1 MLTALLQIFGSLRL
15 TVILL
20 SASMV
25 LIFFG
30 TIDQVEYGIW
40 HTQKLYFES
49 FVVAWQY
56 PALWPAGDQLTW
68 LRIPMFGGYTIG
80 SLMLINLTVAYTRR
94 FSLKAA
100 KIGLYAIHSGLMLLI
115 VSELLTDL
123 LAVES
128 QMTVP
133 ENGRANY
140 SQTVRENELVLID
153 RSHPDHDQVHAI
165 PAEILKPGH
174 TLDIPDTSLRAR
186 VLHFYPNAQLVR
198 TSDASSP
205 ANRGVAT
212 KMGVTAIPRA
222 PDYSEKAINT
232 ATAYIEIL
240 DGDASLGTWLLANVL
255 DERFPPQTVQT
266 YERDYEIALR
276 FQRHY
281 YPFEI
286 ELLDFAHDKY
296 PGTDIPFNFS
306 SKVITHHPEPAKNQ
320 QALIY
325 MNHPLRYEGLTFY
338 QASFSPDE
346 TATILQ
352 VVRNPGWLLPYF
364 SVLLMGLG
372 MTYQF
377 GLHFIKYLNKRK
389 PA

>member
-1 MLTALLQIFGSLRL
+1 MTALLQIFSSLKL

-56 PALWPAGDQLTW
+56 PAVWPGGESLTW

-80 SLMLINLTVAYTRR
+80 GLMLINLTVAYTRR

-100 KIGLYAIHSGLMLLI
+100 KLGLYAIHSGLLLLL

-153 RSHPDHDQVHAI
+153 RSHPEHDRVHAL
-165 PAEILKPGH
+165 PTRLLKPGR
-174 TLDIPDTSLRAR
+174 TLDIPQTQLRAR
-186 VLHFYPNAQLVR
+186 IINFYPNAQLVR
-198 TSDASSP
+198 APEARSP
-205 ANRGVAT
+205 ANRGVAA
-212 KMGVTAIPRA
+212 KMGVTAIPQA

-240 DGDASLGTWLLANVL
+240 DGEDSLGTWLLSNVL
-255 DERFPPQTVQT
+255 DERFPAQTVPT
-266 YERDYEIALR
+266 SDRDYEIALR

-306 SKVITHHPEPAKNQ
+306 SKIVTHHPDPAKNQ

-352 VVRNPGWLLPYF
+352 VVRNPGWLLPYV

-372 MTYQF
+372 MSYQF
-377 GLHFIKYLNKRK
+377 GLHFRKYLKQRNS
-389 PA
+389 A

>member
-1 MLTALLQIFGSLRL
+1 MYALLQIFSSLKL

-56 PALWPAGDQLTW
+56 PAVWPAGDQLTW

-80 SLMLINLTVAYTRR
+80 GLMLINLTVAYTRR
-94 FSLKAA
+94 FTLKAA
-100 KIGLYAIHSGLMLLI
+100 KLGLYAIHLGLMLLI

-153 RSHPDHDQVHAI
+153 RSHPEHDQVYSI
-165 PAEILKPGH
+165 PAQRLKPGH
-174 TLDIPDTSLRAR
+174 TLNIPDTSLRAR
-186 VLHFYPNAQLVR
+186 VLHFFPNAQLVR
-198 TSDASSP
+198 ANERNSP
-205 ANRGVAT
+205 ANRGVAS
-212 KMGVTAIPRA
+212 KMGVTAIPQA

-240 DGDASLGTWLLANVL
+240 EGDTPLGIWLLSNVL
-255 DERFPPQTVQT
+255 DERFPPQIVQT
-266 YERDYEIALR
+266 SDRDLEIALR

-306 SKVITHHPEPAKNQ
+306 SKIVTHHPDPAKNQ

-352 VVRNPGWLLPYF
+352 VVRNPGWLLPYL

-372 MTYQF
+372 MSYQF
-377 GLHFIKYLNKRK
+377 GLHFRKYLKKRSD
-389 PA
+389 A

>member
-1 MLTALLQIFGSLRL
+1 MTALLQIFSSLKL

-56 PALWPAGDQLTW
+56 PAVWPGGESLTW

-80 SLMLINLTVAYTRR
+80 GLMLINLTVAYTRR

-100 KIGLYAIHSGLMLLI
+100 KLGLYAIHSGLLLLL

-153 RSHPDHDQVHAI
+153 RSHTEHDRVHSI
-165 PAEILKPGH
+165 PAQLLKSGR
-174 TLDIPDTSLRAR
+174 TLDIPQTQLRAR
-186 VLHFYPNAQLVR
+186 VINFYPNAQLVR
-198 TSDASSP
+198 APEARSP
-205 ANRGVAT
+205 ANRGVAA
-212 KMGVTAIPRA
+212 KMGVTAIPQA

-240 DGDASLGTWLLANVL
+240 DGEDSLGTWLLSNVL
-255 DERFPPQTVQT
+255 DERFPAQTVQT
-266 YERDYEIALR
+266 SDRDYEIALR

-306 SKVITHHPEPAKNQ
+306 SKIVTHHPDPAKNQ

-352 VVRNPGWLLPYF
+352 VVRNPGWLLPYL

-372 MTYQF
+372 MSYQF
-377 GLHFIKYLNKRK
+377 GLHFRKYLKQRS
-389 PA
+389 AA